1 MHAVARTRAQGIP
14 VPEMPPAPSRT
25 GGGGTPREEIA
36 WLLQVADHYRRID
49 GAGSPAPA
57 GTSA

>member
-1 MHAVARTRAQGIP
+1 M
-14 VPEMPPAPSRT
+14 PEMPPALSRT

-49 GAGSPAPA
+49 GAESPVPA
-57 GTSA
+57 CTSA